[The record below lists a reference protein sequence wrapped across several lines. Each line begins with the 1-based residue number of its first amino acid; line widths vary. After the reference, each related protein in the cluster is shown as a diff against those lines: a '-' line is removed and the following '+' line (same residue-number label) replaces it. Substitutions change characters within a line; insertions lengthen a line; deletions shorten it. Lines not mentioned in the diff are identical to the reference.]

1 MQISWCLVT
10 NTYYRCILSSHAS
23 PLQQDVYCLNFQVA
37 LGAFGDNGTPSCQSM
52 CPMRPTH
59 RDRDDRSWPLAFPT
73 AIFGLSDQSD
83 AETCEACCLKDS
95 LEPQTTIYKW
105 MFQLDDS
112 KSLYR
117 KSLFHQTSIYKWL
130 FKVPRDDIY
139 FGILKGKSSLGGA
152 WHVRCDSLIIYWSET
167 LNSSESQCRFAQLH
181 SYSWHPECRQV
192 SNGLQF
198 RVGFKPAAFLFLPFY
213 INEDLSCLFWELF
226 VQIGTEFQVS
236 PGGHWRI
243 CAMQRKT
250 WRPMI
255 SHSFAPHFHH
265 HHHHHHHHQTLLL
278 TSNPPI
284 HPWSTHSPWNL
295 LLFCRQDWCACDHRV
310 CDCQQILAF
319 ARLRCT
325 TRCGSDGWLAAAALA
340 LGSSATVLSCVTEGS
355 DHVNKSQAFATSEWG
370 DVGIFFAQLL
380 VALPPFKNRSRN
392 EVKHSVG
399 EILEQTLSYK
409 ALTWPCCPLHPI
421 ASYRIIAPSGRI
433 SLWATPPCRVLVK
446 VQFRN
451 SCWAIQVLIKRCME
465 IFGDLAS
472 RIVWLN

>member
-1 MQISWCLVT
+1 MPALYNKMFTVWISRSLW
-10 NTYYRCILSSHAS
+10 
-23 PLQQDVYCLNFQVA
+23 A
-37 LGAFGDNGTPSCQSM
+37 LWDNGTPSCQSM

-59 RDRDDRSWPLAFPT
+59 RDRDDRSWPLAFPQQSLVSAIRAMPKHVKRVVWRT
-73 AIFGLSDQSD
+73 AWNPKQPFINGCFNWMIPNLYIENRCFTKHPFING
-83 AETCEACCLKDS
+83 CLR
-95 LEPQTTIYKW
+95 
-105 MFQLDDS
+105 FQG
-112 KSLYR
+112 
-117 KSLFHQTSIYKWL
+117 
-130 FKVPRDDIY
+130 DIY

-265 HHHHHHHHQTLLL
+265 HHHHHQTLLL

-310 CDCQQILAF
+310 CDCQQILASQGF
-319 ARLRCT
+319 AAPPDVAQMGGWQQLRWRSAQVPRFYPVSPKDRTMWINPKLLLQVNEWCWHLL
-325 TRCGSDGWLAAAALA
+325 CSVVSCSAALQ
-340 LGSSATVLSCVTEGS
+340 E
-355 DHVNKSQAFATSEWG
+355 
-370 DVGIFFAQLL
+370 
-380 VALPPFKNRSRN
+380 
-392 EVKHSVG
+392 
-399 EILEQTLSYK
+399 
-409 ALTWPCCPLHPI
+409 
-421 ASYRIIAPSGRI
+421 
-433 SLWATPPCRVLVK
+433 
-446 VQFRN
+446 
-451 SCWAIQVLIKRCME
+451 
-465 IFGDLAS
+465 
-472 RIVWLN
+472 